1 MKIIIFLV
9 SVAAATVVATIIAK
23 SFGIGSYLMIGGGV
37 GGAVGAFLAMKWKTN
52 NQKNDTLV

>member
-37 GGAVGAFLAMKWKTN
+37 GGAVGAFLAMKWKIK
-52 NQKNDTLV
+52 QPKE